1 MTASFVELDRALVH
15 DSLKLAAEGE
25 VEPISAPFVFSL
37 HTILHDYALALA
49 PSFLI
54 LDLDSVWPE
63 FLVRM
68 VDGFRS
74 YRSLATPQQSPAQSL
89 YRLGF
94 VVSGL
99 AIHYPRLVEGLGGI
113 VQLAALLARDDLN
126 RQQQPEEQATS
137 VLAQAYDLYETVSRL
152 FAACIQK
159 SVNQITPATAA
170 DLINGLSYLLQICLR
185 AGCEK
190 SRSLVHDH
198 QQMYPDIPSN
208 ETSRVIVAEWRL
220 SMLTKL
226 IMSSQMQLRINAA
239 QLMCQDLVRIWKE
252 SHDQPV
258 ELFHQPVLRHF
269 STKLLNS
276 GVVAYVLGPTC
287 HPEVTGQSSN
297 IVGFLFASHTFTED
311 LMDLMWRTVTTCQIS
326 GVSESLL
333 TMVAQTAHLFFKDD
347 FLCVFRKLQTVP
359 IENFTAPMKEFCDK
373 VVSHFIEKNDTIYDL
388 LPYSLMFRLLKE
400 SSAPGPQTYK
410 TIQKWA
416 SNLILLLLRRGPAIE
431 DRQSL
436 QQDCLKDIT
445 GKTRYTLGSIH
456 ALLLLCR
463 PASRD
468 RDLQQLTTQYNLPQ
482 LLVDELEHAINTR
495 EQAGL
500 SHALCGPENAPRLEL
515 LTLVIFRARDR
526 DDISHDLGRRLWDLL
541 VGQHAASQ
549 EDRDCAWHSLSHT
562 MQSVS
567 ETPFLEACFK
577 DYFPTLAPQHFR
589 PGSLDFITQKLLP
602 LMDRE
607 NNFFLEDE
615 ASSEHLAIEQLWRI
629 ALTAP
634 SGTIEQRA
642 IAALVKD
649 VYMEN
654 RSIHLMPLHRARK
667 IHLALVSRCM
677 RQLSSAAKH
686 LIIGCDQH
694 EESDADTKDS
704 TVVEDQRLESMSIF
718 TRSLNIVREFHKLH
732 QQTPHFSSPDM
743 RSLVLP
749 DNKDVEGDSAELKY
763 QSFDGDTQT
772 DVKPLAI
779 GRQNTAGSLLASLRD
794 ATGFD
799 NYRMYYKGQPFTP
812 TERDICKSL
821 EDLQIHNGLI
831 LVKRETDEDDCPA
844 HVRPGASPVEIE
856 IMKHFDEL
864 WQYLALEERL
874 ASEVIRTNSFE
885 CVLQADSENRSMPF
899 SSHCQL
905 TTKSSSHYEM
915 RISPIWT
922 SSPSATP

>member
-1 MTASFVELDRALVH
+1 MLKRATRTALARNPQHHLLLYEFHTSFARLTAAFVELDRALIH
-15 DSLKLAAEGE
+15 DLLKRDAEKDF
-25 VEPISAPFVFSL
+25 EPTSAPFVTSFQ
-37 HTILHDYALALA
+37 TILHDYAVALA
-49 PSFLI
+49 PNVVV
-54 LDLDSVWPE
+54 LDVESMWPE
-63 FLVRM
+63 FLVRI
-68 VDGFRS
+68 VNGFRS
-74 YRSLATPQQSPAQSL
+74 YRSLAIPQQSPAHSL

-99 AIHYPRLVEGLGGI
+99 AAHSTRLVESLGGI
-113 VQLAALLARDDLN
+113 VQLAAFLAREEVARL
-126 RQQQPEEQATS
+126 QPPAEQAKS
-137 VLAQAYDLYETVSRL
+137 VLAQGYGLYEAVSHL
-152 FAACIQK
+152 FAACIEK
-159 SVNQITPATAA
+159 SVNQITPPAAA
-170 DLINGLSYLLQICLR
+170 DLINGLAYLLQICLR
-185 AGCEK
+185 AGYEQT
-190 SRSLVHDH
+190 RSLIHEH
-198 QQMYPDIPSN
+198 QQRHPDIPSN
-208 ETSRVIVAEWRL
+208 ETVRVIVAEWRL
-220 SMLTKL
+220 AMLTKL

-239 QLMCQDLVRIWKE
+239 QMMCQDLVRIWKE
-252 SHDQPV
+252 SHDQPI
-258 ELFHQPVLRHF
+258 ELFHQPVLCHF
-269 STKLLNS
+269 SNELLQS

-297 IVGFLFASHTFTED
+297 IVGFLFASHTFTEE

-333 TMVAQTAHLFFKDD
+333 TTVAQTAHLFFKDD
-347 FLCVFRKLQTVP
+347 FLCVFRKLQTVS
-359 IENFTAPMKEFCDK
+359 IENFTPPMKEFCDK
-373 VVSHFIEKNDTIYDL
+373 VVLHFIEKNDSIYDL

-400 SSAPGPQTYK
+400 SSAPGPQSYK
-410 TIQKWA
+410 AIQKWA
-416 SNLILLLLRRGPAIE
+416 SNIILQLLRHGPSEE

-436 QQDCLKDIT
+436 QQDCLKDIAE
-445 GKTRYTLGSIH
+445 KTRYTLGSIH

-463 PASRD
+463 PVSRE
-468 RDLQQLTTQYNLPQ
+468 RDLQQLTSQYNLPQ

-495 EQAGL
+495 EDAGI
-500 SHALCGPENAPRLEL
+500 SNAICGPENAPRLDL
-515 LTLVIFRARDR
+515 LTHVIFHARDR
-526 DDISHDLGRRLWDLL
+526 DAISQDLGRKLWDLL
-541 VGQHAASQ
+541 VGQRAASQ
-549 EDRDCAWHSLSHT
+549 EDRDCAWHSLSNA

-577 DYFPTLAPQHFR
+577 DYFPTLPPELFR
-589 PGSLDFITQKLLP
+589 PGSLDFIIQKLLP

-607 NNFFLEDE
+607 NTFILEDNE
-615 ASSEHLAIEQLWRI
+615 SSEHLAIEQLWRI

-677 RQLSSAAKH
+677 RQLSSAAKY
-686 LIIGCDQH
+686 LIAGFENDV
-694 EESDADTKDS
+694 EDDADAMTIA
-704 TVVEDQRLESMSIF
+704 VNDQQRSEQESIF

-749 DNKDVEGDSAELKY
+749 ENKDVEGDSAELKY

-772 DVKPLAI
+772 DVKPLVI

-799 NYRMYYKGQPFTP
+799 NYRLYYKGQPFTP
-812 TERDICKSL
+812 SERDICKSL

-831 LVKRETDEDDCPA
+831 LVKRETDEDDCPV

-874 ASEVIRTNSFE
+874 ASEVRRMS
-885 CVLQADSENRSMPF
+885 PF
-899 SSHCQL
+899 GSYTL
-905 TTKSSSHYEM
+905 
-915 RISPIWT
+915 
-922 SSPSATP
+922 